1 MSIED
6 KLEQYRDLKAD
17 LRQIKEAEME
27 MRLDLCDELGL
38 DASSVGT
45 HNMEYPESGLKVKM
59 IKKVTY
65 KLDKEMLTNIY
76 DDLSE
81 EERECI
87 SFEPKLSIAKYK
99 KAGGSDLLDS
109 AILIVPAT
117 PALEVELAS

>member
-1 MSIED
+1 MKIEA
-6 KLEQYRDLKAD
+6 KLEKYRKLKED
-17 LRQIKEAEME
+17 LRHVKEIEMD
-27 MRLDLCDELGL
+27 MRLELCDELGL

-45 HNMEYPESGLKVKM
+45 HNMDYPNQGLKVKM
-59 IKKVTY
+59 IKKVTH
-65 KLDKEMLTNIY
+65 KLDKEMIANIY

-81 EERECI
+81 EEAECI

-117 PALEVELAS
+117 PALEVELAN